1 MHSRAFTV
9 TCSLALLLIGAMFAA
24 ARSAETVAPPSAS
37 APPAL
42 ADLSWME
49 GKWVREETGAY
60 LEETWSSPVNNSL
73 YGMFRWNRDGKPWM
87 CEFMSITL
95 EGEKP
100 VFRLRHFNPA
110 LKPWEK
116 ELPLTYPLKT
126 MSANEVVFEDP
137 QSAADHPRRFV
148 YKRTGDTLTVRLENA
163 DGSGDVFDFTLTT
176 RTASGDGAKPQA
188 AGEAGSSPLGFT
200 GGLVLRFT
208 VTDRAKSRDWYRD
221 VLGFEVLFEV
231 DEIGWTEMT
240 NHAAKLTIGLSQ
252 SPAVSTSTGTMPV
265 IGVSNLDATRTHLE
279 SKGVKFTGPT
289 IEHAGLVR
297 LATLL
302 DPDGHQIMLYQA
314 LGD

>member
-1 MHSRAFTV
+1 MRT
-9 TCSLALLLIGAMFAA
+9 LIFAA
-24 ARSAETVAPPSAS
+24 MLVLACHGIRIHAAS
-37 APPAL
+37 ARASEPPAL

-49 GKWVREETGAY
+49 GKWVREESGAY

-95 EGEKP
+95 EGEKA

-116 ELPLTYPLKT
+116 ELPLTYPLKS
-126 MSANEVVFEDP
+126 MGANEVVFEDP
-137 QSAADHPRRFV
+137 DNAADHPRRFI
-148 YKRTGDTLTVRLENA
+148 YKRTGDALTVRLEKA
-163 DGSGDVFDFTLTT
+163 DGSGDEFVFALAKSAGRDEG
-176 RTASGDGAKPQA
+176 ASENGGLAKPQA
-188 AGEAGSSPLGFT
+188 AGLGFT

-231 DEIGWTEMT
+231 DEIGWTEMS
-240 NHAAKLTIGLSQ
+240 NPDAKLTIGLAQ
-252 SPAVSTSTGTMPV
+252 SDAVSTSTGTMPV
-265 IGVSNLDATRTHLE
+265 IGVSDLDVTRKQLE
-279 SKGVKFTGPT
+279 SKGVKFTGDT

-302 DPDGHQIMLYQA
+302 DPDGHQIMLYEA
-314 LGD
+314 LSD